1 MEDTAA
7 YERRWWALA
16 VLCCSLGIISL
27 DNTILN
33 LAIPALVRD
42 LHASTSALQ
51 YIIDGYTLVF
61 AGLLLTTG
69 SLGDRFGRRKFLGIG
84 LAIFCVGSG
93 LSALAT
99 EPWHLIATR
108 ALMGLGGSLIMPSTL
123 SLLTNIFTDPKERGR
138 AIGWWAA
145 VAGAGG
151 ALGPLI
157 AGVLLAHFWWGS
169 VFLINVPLVL
179 VALVAGQFVLPE
191 SKDPTGERLDPI
203 GAVLSIVGLVAVLW
217 AIIEAPSK
225 GFSDPAVTGG
235 LVGGLV
241 VLALFVLWELH
252 TDHPM
257 LDVRFFENR
266 RFTAASATLAMVF
279 FAMFGSSFLITQYLQ
294 TVLGFSALEAG
305 VRMLPMPAAMIFMS
319 TQAPRLVERLGS
331 KRVVAGGL
339 FTVALGL
346 VLVSLS
352 PVHDGYSHV
361 LVAMCILS
369 AGMGLTMAPATES
382 VMGSLPPEKAG
393 VGSAMNDAT
402 RYVGGSLGVAI
413 IGSIFASSYRPGITS
428 KVAGLGLPHEAL
440 ATARDSVGGA
450 MSVAGTLPSNVGRA
464 LSEIARVEFVDA
476 MAPSLRAAAV
486 VVLAAA
492 ALVIAFLPARA
503 GAARTENDG
512 ALDGIASLT
521 FAEAEGVLEAD
532 AAETLTS

>member
-1 MEDTAA
+1 VDAKTVHD
-7 YERRWWALA
+7 RRWWALA

-27 DNTILN
+27 DNTVLN

-69 SLGDRFGRRKFLGIG
+69 SLGDRFGRRSFLGIG
-84 LAIFCVGSG
+84 LGIFFVGSA
-93 LSALAT
+93 LSAFAT

-108 ALMGLGGSLIMPSTL
+108 AIMGVGGSLIMPSTL
-123 SLLTNIFTDPKERGR
+123 SLLTNIFKDPKERAQ

-169 VFLINVPLVL
+169 VFLINLPFVL

-191 SKDPTGERLDPI
+191 SKDPTGEKLDPI
-203 GAVLSIVGLVAVLW
+203 GALLSIVGLVAVLW
-217 AIIEAPSK
+217 AIIEAPTK
-225 GFSDPAVTGG
+225 GFGDSEVVGALVAGVAV
-235 LVGGLV
+235 LVG
-241 VLALFVLWELH
+241 FVLWELH
-252 TDHPM
+252 TEHPM

-266 RFTAASATLAMVF
+266 RFTAASSTLAMVF

-305 VRMLPMPAAMIFMS
+305 VRMLPMPAAMILTS
-319 TQAPRLVERLGS
+319 TQASRIVDRFGS

-339 FTVALGL
+339 LTVAVGL
-346 VLVSLS
+346 VLVSTS
-352 PVHDGYSHV
+352 PVHDGYTHV
-361 LVAMCILS
+361 LIAMCILS

-402 RYVGGSLGVAI
+402 RYVGGSLGVAV
-413 IGSIFASSYRPGITS
+413 IGSVFAAWYRPGVTD
-428 KVAGLGLPHEAL
+428 KFARYHLPAEAISQ
-440 ATARDSVGGA
+440 ARDSVGGA
-450 MSVAGTLPSNVGRA
+450 VGVATDLGGKVGNA
-464 LSEIARVEFVDA
+464 IAEAARVEFVHG
-476 MAPSLRAAAV
+476 MAPALRAAAL

-503 GAARTENDG
+503 GAARSELPEEG

-532 AAETLTS
+532 ASEPV

>member
-1 MEDTAA
+1 VDDSTVHD
-7 YERRWWALA
+7 RRWWALA

-27 DNTILN
+27 DNTVLN

-69 SLGDRFGRRKFLGIG
+69 SLGDRFGRRIFLGIG
-84 LAIFCVGSG
+84 LGIFFVGSL
-93 LSALAT
+93 LSAFAT

-108 ALMGLGGSLIMPSTL
+108 AIMGVGGSLIMPSTL
-123 SLLTNIFTDPKERGR
+123 SLLTNIFKDPKERAT

-169 VFLINVPLVL
+169 VFLINLPFVL
-179 VALVAGQFVLPE
+179 VALVAGQFLLPE
-191 SKDPTGERLDPI
+191 SKDPTGEKLDPV
-203 GAVLSIVGLVAVLW
+203 GALLSIVGLVAVLW
-217 AIIEAPSK
+217 AIIEAPTK
-225 GFSDPAVTGG
+225 GFGDSEVVGVLLAGVVV
-235 LVGGLV
+235 LVGFV
-241 VLALFVLWELH
+241 VWELRIE
-252 TDHPM
+252 HPM

-266 RFTAASATLAMVF
+266 RFTAASSTLAMVF

-305 VRMLPMPAAMIFMS
+305 VRMLPMPAAMILTS
-319 TQAPRLVERLGS
+319 TQASRIVDRYGS

-352 PVHDGYSHV
+352 PVHDGYTHV
-361 LVAMCILS
+361 LIAMCILS

-382 VMGSLPPEKAG
+382 VMGALPPEKAG

-402 RYVGGSLGVAI
+402 RYVGGSLGVAV
-413 IGSIFASSYRPGITS
+413 IGSVFAAWYRPGIADKIARFHLS
-428 KVAGLGLPHEAL
+428 AADVSM
-440 ATARDSVGGA
+440 ARDSVGGA
-450 MSVAGTLPSNVGRA
+450 VGVAATLPAKVGDVVA
-464 LSEIARVEFVDA
+464 EAAKVEFVHGMMPA
-476 MAPSLRAAAV
+476 LLAAAV

-503 GAARTENDG
+503 GAARAELPEES

-532 AAETLTS
+532 ASEPV